1 MRTEALKKAQEA
13 YEQKVIRVTV
23 KLVKGQDDDLIQ
35 ILEAKDNKQGFI
47 KDCIRKALKGTSR
60 STSPRSS
67 TTEHWQS

>member
-1 MRTEALKKAQEA
+1 MKAYKIIVTGGDWVRTEALKKAQEA

-47 KDCIRKALKGTSR
+47 KDLLRKYA
-60 STSPRSS
+60 
-67 TTEHWQS
+67 

>member
-47 KDCIRKALKGTSR
+47 KDLIRKYA
-60 STSPRSS
+60 
-67 TTEHWQS
+67 